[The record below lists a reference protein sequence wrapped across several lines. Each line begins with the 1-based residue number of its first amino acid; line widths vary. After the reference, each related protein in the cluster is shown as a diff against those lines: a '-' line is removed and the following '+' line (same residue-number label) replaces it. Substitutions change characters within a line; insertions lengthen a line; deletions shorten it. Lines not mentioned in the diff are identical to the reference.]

1 MKEIITPLKI
11 DSIKDFSIN
20 EPGFYEQMDKTSFGN
35 SILEDGAAKYFMPA
49 TFRLFSQYEA
59 GQLIR
64 FWIVLNWIKMWHTTK
79 YPIKGILDLGC
90 SYSKLYQMWY
100 NNANFMNWPS
110 ISYWGEDA
118 NKNTLLSGRNEI
130 LKRHKKSDE
139 VVHVLGDIST
149 QTQFPIEFDVIV
161 SMGTIEHIPMDKV
174 NNLLW
179 NIYNNLS
186 SKGFAV
192 LSGQNQNAGNNANHF
207 HDYSL
212 EEIKEIVMK
221 FGFTIIKKV
230 FLQGDKNIRNTMH
243 GHLKPI
249 RNKLIEYLPSS
260 IVNNLI
266 SMLLDSEKES
276 KQWMVQ
282 FIKTRKILL
291 RGKHGK

>member
-1 MKEIITPLKI
+1 MREIITPLKI

-20 EPGFYEQMDKTSFGN
+20 EPGFYEQVDKTSFNN
-35 SILEDGAAKYFMPA
+35 SILEDGATKYFMPA

-64 FWIVLNWIKMWHTTK
+64 FWIVLNWIKIWHTTN
-79 YPIKGILDLGC
+79 YPIKRILDLGC

-100 NNANFMNWPS
+100 NNANFMNWPN
-110 ISYWGEDA
+110 ISYWGVDA
-118 NKNTLLSGRNEI
+118 NRNPLLNGRNEI

-139 VVHVLGDIST
+139 ITHVLGDISIR
-149 QTQFPIEFDVIV
+149 TQFPIEFDVIV
-161 SMGTIEHIPMDKV
+161 SMGTIEHIPMDKL

-192 LSGQNQNAGNNANHF
+192 LSGQNQNAENDANHF
-207 HDYSL
+207 HDYSI
-212 EEIKEIVMK
+212 EEIQEIVTK

-230 FLQGDKNIRNTMH
+230 FLQGNKNIRNTMPD
-243 GHLKPI
+243 HLKPI

-276 KQWMVQ
+276 KQWMIQ